1 MHFLVTP
8 MRERGLA
15 RPWPEIRGSVPVR
28 GDLRVNNEMCEAM
41 NRTSNVA
48 RVNVGMPLDA
58 DPLPA
63 LLDAFMSGMATNAF
77 TMSGVELVDGV
88 LYAQSWWCRE
98 I

>member
-8 MRERGLA
+8 MRELGVA
-15 RPWPEIRGSVPVR
+15 RPWPEIRAAVPVR
-28 GDLRVNNEMCEAM
+28 GDLLVNNEMCESM
-41 NRTSNVA
+41 NRTSNIA

-88 LYAQSWWCRE
+88 LYAQSWWCRGG
-98 I
+98 